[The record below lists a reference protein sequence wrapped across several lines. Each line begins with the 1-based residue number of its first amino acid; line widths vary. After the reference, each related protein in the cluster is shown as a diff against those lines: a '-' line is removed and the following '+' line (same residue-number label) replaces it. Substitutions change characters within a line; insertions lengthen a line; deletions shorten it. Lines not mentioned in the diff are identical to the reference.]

1 MMNELKRICVKTAKL
16 GFHRALPPEL
26 EGALKVRHPNMCV
39 VNEIQSASFRSIVSS
54 RRPA

>member
-1 MMNELKRICVKTAKL
+1 MNELKRICVKTAKL